1 MVMEIE
7 NIISV
12 GIGQIVGNPMLL
24 GFLAFFFIVGFAV
37 AVRLGEEALLLIL
50 IPAFFLI
57 FEFIPALRIIT
68 AIIIGIVIFI
78 LLMRI
83 FRR

>member
-1 MVMEIE
+1 MVLDIE

-24 GFLAFFFIVGFAV
+24 GFLAFFFVVGFAI
-37 AVRLGEEALLLIL
+37 AMRLGGEALLLIL
-50 IPAFFLI
+50 IPALFLI
-57 FEFIPALRIIT
+57 FEYIPVLRIVA
-68 AIIIGIVIFI
+68 AIGIGIVIFI
-78 LLMRI
+78 FLIRL